1 MQDCFR
7 KYPETYGSELTED
20 DEEENAQAQEVAK
33 EIKTNEET
41 TTTTPPQKAAE
52 LTPKQATDATEANK
66 GKKQ

>member
-7 KYPETYGSELTED
+7 KYPEIYGSELTED

-41 TTTTPPQKAAE
+41 ATPPQKAADVS
-52 LTPKQATDATEANK
+52 PKEAADATDANK